1 MVYRVFPGI
10 LSEYLALKYGPRVV
24 YMDFGDFLASVYI
37 VYRTPPLA
45 PAQGVARNF
54 LVNILDAFRR
64 SLYIPLGIYE
74 GIFGVY
80 PKNTRANFLGKSGS
94 HSKCTKVQRKFV
106 PQCNL
111 GNYLNVAR
119 YFGKSVPTE
128 IETDLLLTLGLN
140 STFAELFKCSLQ
152 YCLKCLLSNA

>member
-1 MVYRVFPGI
+1 M
-10 LSEYLALKYGPRVV
+10 
-24 YMDFGDFLASVYI
+24 
-37 VYRTPPLA
+37 
-45 PAQGVARNF
+45 
-54 LVNILDAFRR
+54 DAFRR

-80 PKNTRANFLGKSGS
+80 PKNTRVNFLGKFWLSLVSTLGI
-94 HSKCTKVQRKFV
+94 TKICI
-106 PQCNL
+106 PSATL

-128 IETDLLLTLGLN
+128 IATALLLTLGLN

-152 YCLKCLLSNA
+152 YFLKCLLSNA